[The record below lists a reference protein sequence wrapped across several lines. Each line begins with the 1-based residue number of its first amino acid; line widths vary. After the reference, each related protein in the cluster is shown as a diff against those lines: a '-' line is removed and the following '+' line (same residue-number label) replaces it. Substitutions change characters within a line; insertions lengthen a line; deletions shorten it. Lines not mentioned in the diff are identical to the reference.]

1 MRKKD
6 QRLIFKV
13 FGQSKFIHPSST
25 TLPCHH
31 QIGAN
36 LFVLVASEG
45 MKLQGFW
52 CLCSTQVSLLTPFFC
67 LHVFRRTLSCHFW
80 RLQRPK
86 AYPQSGVISKESV
99 FNQVASHTKNETAF
113 LPQTVRLY
121 NSKFK
126 TWCSSYTFV
135 CNKRE
140 HHCAHMTIVS

>member
-1 MRKKD
+1 MPLLD
-6 QRLIFKV
+6 
-13 FGQSKFIHPSST
+13 SSE
-25 TLPCHH
+25 
-31 QIGAN
+31 
-36 LFVLVASEG
+36 S
-45 MKLQGFW
+45 
-52 CLCSTQVSLLTPFFC
+52 SYSFFC

-99 FNQVASHTKNETAF
+99 FNQVATHKKNETAF

-140 HHCAHMTIVS
+140 HHCAHMTIVILRKKAHLYILYTSYTSDTYPLSNQCKCFLPEVSHQD